1 MRNLLTITYIFL
13 SSVILAQDFAPP
25 VGFLGTTAIH
35 KDSSIFIDWAK
46 DAKIIR
52 GYINISDTVAAFNGD
67 NFASF
72 GTATSA
78 TEKADGIDCVSLG
91 DGGQAI
97 LTFDPPI
104 ADGEGYDFA
113 VFENGFFNPPNT
125 EMAFLELAFV
135 EVSSDGENF
144 IRFPAIS
151 QTNFSTQLNAFAT
164 INCRNINNLAGK
176 YTVNYGTPFDLN
188 ILQSENTESKI
199 NLNYITHIK
208 LIDVVGSTNSDFAND
223 DSEGNII
230 NDPFPTSYNSSGF
243 DLDAVGVINNTISEN
258 IEIDNFVI
266 YPNPFFDKIN
276 IISEEK
282 LIKKIEVYDIL
293 GKLIFFK
300 EENNLSLNLNLG
312 ILQKGIYTLLIK
324 TEDQIY
330 CYKIIKS

>member
-1 MRNLLTITYIFL
+1 MRILLTTTYIFL
-13 SSVILAQDFAPP
+13 SIIILAQDFAPP
-25 VGFLGTTAIH
+25 VGFAGTTAIH

-46 DAKIIR
+46 TAQITR
-52 GYINISDTVAAFNGD
+52 GYIKISDTTITYEGD

-78 TEKADGIDCVSLG
+78 IGKADGIDCVSLG
-91 DGGQAI
+91 DKGEAI

-104 ADGEGYDFA
+104 ANGEGYDFA
-113 VFENGFFNPPNT
+113 VFENGFFNPPNS

-151 QTNFSTQLNAFAT
+151 QTDFSEQLNAFAT
-164 INCRNINNLAGK
+164 INCRNIYNLAGK
-176 YTVNYGTPFDLN
+176 YTVNYGTPFDLD

-199 NLNYITHIK
+199 NLNRITHIK
-208 LIDVVGSTNSDFAND
+208 LKDVGGSTNNEFASY
-223 DSEGNII
+223 DSENNII
-230 NDPFPTSYNSSGF
+230 NDPFPTPYNSSGF

-258 IEIDNFVI
+258 IKIKDFVV
-266 YPNPFFDKIN
+266 YPNPFFDEIN
-276 IISEEK
+276 IYSEEK
-282 LIKKIEVYDIL
+282 IVKKIEVYDIL

-300 EENNLSLNLNLG
+300 EENNLSLKINLS

-324 TEDQIY
+324 TEDQVY